1 MDGLWIEKKDKDD
14 ATIAGY
20 TVVDSAHIISVH
32 ISQIIKYYAEEILT
46 RQDVKNLIDRLK
58 DDFPSLVADSEKIPL
73 GVIHQVLKEL
83 LHDEIPIKDMLTIL
97 ETIVEVAPG
106 AQNSVPII
114 MDYVRSALSR
124 VITDML
130 KDDEIRA
137 EYEKYRKL
145 RNDPRVTKFG
155 KILREKSLDEFPQ
168 FINILKGEMS
178 IVGPR
183 PYLPEEKERM
193 GKYYNYIVQHKP
205 GLTGVFQISGRERVA
220 FSERLDMDLRYHY
233 RRTFLVDLKIA
244 LITMLVTLRRKKTY
258 NVGELTLDTLG
269 YISRGFTLFIKRIID
284 IIGAIVGI
292 AILIPLTVIVWIG
305 NRICKDKGPIFYS
318 QERIGK
324 NGKIFKMYKF
334 RSMVVGAEQILEEL
348 LEKDAEAR
356 EEYSAYKKLKNDPRI
371 TKMGNI
377 LRKTSLDEFP
387 QFINV
392 LKGDMSLV
400 GPRAYLPEE
409 KVDMEQYYETI
420 IASKPGITGLWQVSG
435 RSNTTFE
442 KRLQYDLEYNR
453 KKSIS
458 FDVEILFKT
467 VISIA
472 KKEGAM

>member
-1 MDGLWIEKKDKDD
+1 MEEQEIAIPFDVARLNENVFHKIYRITISGIKAFIKRIVEIFISLIGLIIFVPLAIVVFFQNVKNKDYGKVL
-14 ATIAGY
+14 Y
-20 TVVDSAHIISVH
+20 TQERIGKNGKIFKMYKFRTMVNNAD
-32 ISQIIKYYAEEILT
+32 EILE
-46 RQDVKNLIDRLK
+46 N
-58 DDFPSLVADSEKIPL
+58 
-73 GVIHQVLKEL
+73 
-83 LHDEIPIKDMLTIL
+83 
-97 ETIVEVAPG
+97 
-106 AQNSVPII
+106 
-114 MDYVRSALSR
+114 
-124 VITDML
+124 ML

-269 YISRGFTLFIKRIID
+269 YISREFTLFIKRIID

-305 NRICKDKGPIFYS
+305 NRICKDKGSIFYS

-334 RSMVVGAEQILEEL
+334 RSMVVGADEVLQEL
-348 LEKDAEAR
+348 LEKDEEANK
-356 EEYSAYKKLKNDPRI
+356 EYSEFKKLENDPRI
-371 TKMGNI
+371 TKFGNF

-392 LKGDMSLV
+392 LRGEMSIV
-400 GPRAYLPEE
+400 GPRAYLIRE
-409 KVDMEQYYETI
+409 KEDMGDTYETI
-420 IASKPGITGLWQVSG
+420 IRCKPGITGLWQVNG
-435 RSNTTFE
+435 RSSVNFKTRLDMDVEYYNKYSTT
-442 KRLQYDLEYNR
+442 LDL
-453 KKSIS
+453 
-458 FDVEILFKT
+458 EILFKT
-467 VISIA
+467 ISA
-472 KKEGAM
+472 VLNKDGAA

>member
-1 MDGLWIEKKDKDD
+1 MEEQEIAIPFDVARLNENAFHKIYRITISGIKAFIKRIIEIFISLIGLIIFVPLAIVVFFQNVKNKDYGKLLYIQERIGKNGKIFKMYKFRTMVNNAD
-14 ATIAGY
+14 
-20 TVVDSAHIISVH
+20 
-32 ISQIIKYYAEEILT
+32 EILE
-46 RQDVKNLIDRLK
+46 N
-58 DDFPSLVADSEKIPL
+58 
-73 GVIHQVLKEL
+73 
-83 LHDEIPIKDMLTIL
+83 
-97 ETIVEVAPG
+97 
-106 AQNSVPII
+106 
-114 MDYVRSALSR
+114 
-124 VITDML
+124 ML

-244 LITMLVTLRRKKTY
+244 LITMLVTLKRKKTY

-292 AILIPLTVIVWIG
+292 AILIPLTVAVWIV
-305 NRICKDKGPIFYS
+305 NKLNKEEGPLFYS

-324 NGKIFKMYKF
+324 DGKHFKMYKF
-334 RSMVVGAEQILEEL
+334 RSMVV
-348 LEKDAEAR
+348 DAEER
-356 EEYSAYKKLKNDPRI
+356 LKTMLEQDEEMRKEFEETRKLRNDPRI
-371 TKMGNI
+371 TKIGKI

-400 GPRAYLPEE
+400 GPRAVIDGEIELFGVH
-409 KVDMEQYYETI
+409 KDTVL
-420 IASKPGITGLWQVSG
+420 SVKPGITGYWAANG
-435 RSNTTFE
+435 RSDTSYEERVELETFYA
-442 KRLQYDLEYNR
+442 KHM
-453 KKSIS
+453 SIPL
-458 FDVEILFKT
+458 DIEILAKT
-467 VISIA
+467 VISVV
-472 KKEGAM
+472 KKEGAV

>member
-1 MDGLWIEKKDKDD
+1 MEEQEIAIPFDVARLNENAFHKIYRITISGIKAFIKRIVEIFISLIGLIIFVPLAIVVFFQNVKNKDYGKVL
-14 ATIAGY
+14 Y
-20 TVVDSAHIISVH
+20 TQERIGKNGKIFKMYKFRTMVNNAD
-32 ISQIIKYYAEEILT
+32 EILE
-46 RQDVKNLIDRLK
+46 N
-58 DDFPSLVADSEKIPL
+58 
-73 GVIHQVLKEL
+73 
-83 LHDEIPIKDMLTIL
+83 
-97 ETIVEVAPG
+97 
-106 AQNSVPII
+106 
-114 MDYVRSALSR
+114 
-124 VITDML
+124 ML

-292 AILIPLTVIVWIG
+292 AILIPLTVAVWIG

-334 RSMVVGAEQILEEL
+334 RSMVVGADEVLQEL
-348 LEKDAEAR
+348 LEKDEEANK
-356 EEYSAYKKLKNDPRI
+356 EYSEFKKLENDPRI
-371 TKMGNI
+371 TKFGNF

-392 LKGDMSLV
+392 LKCEMSIV
-400 GPRAYLPEE
+400 RPRAYLIRE
-409 KVDMEQYYETI
+409 KEDMGDTYDTI
-420 IASKPGITGLWQVSG
+420 IRCKPGITGLWQVNG
-435 RSNTTFE
+435 RSSVNFKTRLDMDVEYYNKYSTT
-442 KRLQYDLEYNR
+442 LDL
-453 KKSIS
+453 
-458 FDVEILFKT
+458 EILFKT
-467 VISIA
+467 ISA
-472 KKEGAM
+472 VLNKDGAA

>member
-1 MDGLWIEKKDKDD
+1 MEEQEIAIPFDVARLNENAFHKIYRITISGIKAFIKRIVEIFISLIGLIIFVPLAIVVFFQNVKNKDYGKVL
-14 ATIAGY
+14 Y
-20 TVVDSAHIISVH
+20 TQERIGKNGKIFKMYKFRTMVNNAD
-32 ISQIIKYYAEEILT
+32 EILE
-46 RQDVKNLIDRLK
+46 N
-58 DDFPSLVADSEKIPL
+58 
-73 GVIHQVLKEL
+73 
-83 LHDEIPIKDMLTIL
+83 
-97 ETIVEVAPG
+97 
-106 AQNSVPII
+106 
-114 MDYVRSALSR
+114 
-124 VITDML
+124 ML

-244 LITMLVTLRRKKTY
+244 LITMLVTLKRKKTY

-269 YISRGFTLFIKRIID
+269 YISRGFTLFVKRIID

-292 AILIPLTVIVWIG
+292 AILIPLTVVVLIG

-324 NGKIFKMYKF
+324 DGKIFKMYKF

-356 EEYSAYKKLKNDPRI
+356 EEYSEYKKLKNDPRI

-442 KRLQYDLEYNR
+442 KRLQYDLEYNN

>member
-1 MDGLWIEKKDKDD
+1 MEEQEIAIPFDVARLNENLFHKIYRITISGIKSFIKRIVEIFISLIGLIIFVPLAIVVFFQNVKNKDYGKLL
-14 ATIAGY
+14 Y
-20 TVVDSAHIISVH
+20 TQERIGKNGKIFKMYKFRTMVNNAD
-32 ISQIIKYYAEEILT
+32 EILE
-46 RQDVKNLIDRLK
+46 N
-58 DDFPSLVADSEKIPL
+58 
-73 GVIHQVLKEL
+73 
-83 LHDEIPIKDMLTIL
+83 
-97 ETIVEVAPG
+97 
-106 AQNSVPII
+106 
-114 MDYVRSALSR
+114 
-124 VITDML
+124 ML

-244 LITMLVTLRRKKTY
+244 LITMLVTLKRKKTY

-292 AILIPLTVIVWIG
+292 AILIPLTVAVWIV
-305 NRICKDKGPIFYS
+305 NKLNKEEGPLFYS

-324 NGKIFKMYKF
+324 DGKHFKMYKF
-334 RSMVVGAEQILEEL
+334 RSMVV
-348 LEKDAEAR
+348 DAEER
-356 EEYSAYKKLKNDPRI
+356 LKTMLEQDENLRKEFEETRKLRNDPRI
-371 TKMGNI
+371 TKIGKI

-400 GPRAYLPEE
+400 GPRAVIDGEIELFGVH
-409 KVDMEQYYETI
+409 KDTVL
-420 IASKPGITGLWQVSG
+420 SVKPGITGYWAANG
-435 RSNTTFE
+435 RSDTSYEERVELETFYA
-442 KRLQYDLEYNR
+442 KHM
-453 KKSIS
+453 SIPL
-458 FDVEILFKT
+458 DIEILAKT
-467 VISIA
+467 VISVV
-472 KKEGAM
+472 KKEGAV

>member
-1 MDGLWIEKKDKDD
+1 MEEQEIAIPFDVARLNENAFHKIYRITISGIKAFIKRIVEIFISLIGLIIFVPLAIVVFFQNVKNKDYGKVL
-14 ATIAGY
+14 Y
-20 TVVDSAHIISVH
+20 TQERIGKNGKIFKMYKFRTMVNNAD
-32 ISQIIKYYAEEILT
+32 EILE
-46 RQDVKNLIDRLK
+46 N
-58 DDFPSLVADSEKIPL
+58 
-73 GVIHQVLKEL
+73 
-83 LHDEIPIKDMLTIL
+83 
-97 ETIVEVAPG
+97 
-106 AQNSVPII
+106 
-114 MDYVRSALSR
+114 
-124 VITDML
+124 ML

-292 AILIPLTVIVWIG
+292 AILIPLTVAVWIG

-324 NGKIFKMYKF
+324 DGKIFKMYKF
-334 RSMVVGAEQILEEL
+334 RSMVVGADEVLQEL
-348 LEKDAEAR
+348 LEKDEKANK
-356 EEYSAYKKLKNDPRI
+356 EYSEFKKLENDPRI
-371 TKMGNI
+371 TKFGNF

-392 LKGDMSLV
+392 LKGEMSIV
-400 GPRAYLPEE
+400 GPRAYLIRE
-409 KVDMEQYYETI
+409 KEDMGDTYDTI
-420 IASKPGITGLWQVSG
+420 IRCKPGITGLWQVNG
-435 RSNTTFE
+435 RSSVNFKTRLDMDVEYYNKYSTT
-442 KRLQYDLEYNR
+442 LDL
-453 KKSIS
+453 
-458 FDVEILFKT
+458 EILFKT
-467 VISIA
+467 ISA
-472 KKEGAM
+472 VLNKDGAA

>member
-1 MDGLWIEKKDKDD
+1 MEEQEIAIPFDVARLNENAFHKIYRITISGIKAFIKRIVEIFISLIGLIIFVPLAIVVFFQNVKNKDYGKVL
-14 ATIAGY
+14 Y
-20 TVVDSAHIISVH
+20 TQERIGKNGKIFKMYKFRTMVNNAD
-32 ISQIIKYYAEEILT
+32 EILE
-46 RQDVKNLIDRLK
+46 N
-58 DDFPSLVADSEKIPL
+58 
-73 GVIHQVLKEL
+73 
-83 LHDEIPIKDMLTIL
+83 
-97 ETIVEVAPG
+97 
-106 AQNSVPII
+106 
-114 MDYVRSALSR
+114 
-124 VITDML
+124 ML

-244 LITMLVTLRRKKTY
+244 LITMLVTLKRKKTY

-292 AILIPLTVIVWIG
+292 AILIPLTVAVWIG

-324 NGKIFKMYKF
+324 DGKIFKMYKF
-334 RSMVVGAEQILEEL
+334 RSMVVGADEVLQEL
-348 LEKDAEAR
+348 LEKDEKANK
-356 EEYSAYKKLKNDPRI
+356 EYSEYKKLENDPRI
-371 TKMGNI
+371 TKFGNF

-392 LKGDMSLV
+392 LRGEMSIV
-400 GPRAYLPEE
+400 GPRAYLIRE
-409 KVDMEQYYETI
+409 KEDMGDTYETI
-420 IASKPGITGLWQVSG
+420 IRCKPGITGLWQVNG
-435 RSNTTFE
+435 RSSVNFKTRLDMDVEYYNKYSTT
-442 KRLQYDLEYNR
+442 LDL
-453 KKSIS
+453 
-458 FDVEILFKT
+458 EILFKT
-467 VISIA
+467 ISA
-472 KKEGAM
+472 VLNKNGAA

>member
-1 MDGLWIEKKDKDD
+1 MEEQEIAIPFDVARLNENAFHKIYRITISGIKAFIKRIVEIFISLIGLIIFVPLAIVVFFQNVKNKDYGKLL
-14 ATIAGY
+14 Y
-20 TVVDSAHIISVH
+20 TQERIGKNGKIFKMYKFRTMVNNAD
-32 ISQIIKYYAEEILT
+32 EILE
-46 RQDVKNLIDRLK
+46 N
-58 DDFPSLVADSEKIPL
+58 
-73 GVIHQVLKEL
+73 
-83 LHDEIPIKDMLTIL
+83 
-97 ETIVEVAPG
+97 
-106 AQNSVPII
+106 
-114 MDYVRSALSR
+114 
-124 VITDML
+124 ML

-233 RRTFLVDLKIA
+233 RKTFFVDLKIA

-284 IIGAIVGI
+284 IIGALVGI
-292 AILIPLTVIVWIG
+292 AILIPLTVAVWIG

-324 NGKIFKMYKF
+324 DGKIFKMYKF

-356 EEYSAYKKLKNDPRI
+356 EEYSEYKKLKNDPRI

-400 GPRAYLPEE
+400 GPRAYLVTEKEE
-409 KVDMEQYYETI
+409 MGKAYEKI
-420 IASKPGITGLWQVSG
+420 IKCKPGVTGLWQVSG
-435 RSNTTFE
+435 RSEINFMHRLDIDIEYYEKKDTFLDF
-442 KRLQYDLEYNR
+442 K
-453 KKSIS
+453 
-458 FDVEILFKT
+458 ILLKT
-467 VISIA
+467 ISIVLN
-472 KKEGAM
+472 KNGAI

>member
-1 MDGLWIEKKDKDD
+1 MEEQEIAIPFDVARLNENAFHKIYRITISGIKAFIKRIVEIFISLIGLIIFVPLAIVVFFQNVKNKDYGKVL
-14 ATIAGY
+14 Y
-20 TVVDSAHIISVH
+20 TQERIGKNGKIFKMYKFRTMVNNAD
-32 ISQIIKYYAEEILT
+32 EILE
-46 RQDVKNLIDRLK
+46 N
-58 DDFPSLVADSEKIPL
+58 
-73 GVIHQVLKEL
+73 
-83 LHDEIPIKDMLTIL
+83 
-97 ETIVEVAPG
+97 
-106 AQNSVPII
+106 
-114 MDYVRSALSR
+114 
-124 VITDML
+124 ML

-292 AILIPLTVIVWIG
+292 AILIPLTFAVWIV
-305 NRICKDKGPIFYS
+305 NKLNKEEGPLFYS

-324 NGKIFKMYKF
+324 DGKHFKMYKF
-334 RSMVVGAEQILEEL
+334 RSMVV
-348 LEKDAEAR
+348 DAEER
-356 EEYSAYKKLKNDPRI
+356 LKTMLEQDEEMRKEFEETRKLRNDPRI
-371 TKMGNI
+371 TKIGKI

-400 GPRAYLPEE
+400 GPRAVIDGEIELFGAH
-409 KVDMEQYYETI
+409 KDTVL
-420 IASKPGITGLWQVSG
+420 SVKPGITGYWAANG
-435 RSNTTFE
+435 RSDTSYEERVELETFYA
-442 KRLQYDLEYNR
+442 KHM
-453 KKSIS
+453 SIPL
-458 FDVEILFKT
+458 DIEILAKT
-467 VISIA
+467 VISVV
-472 KKEGAM
+472 KKEGAI

>member
-1 MDGLWIEKKDKDD
+1 MEEQEIAIPFDVARLNENAFHKIYRITISGIKAFIKRIVEIFISLIGLIIFVPLAIVVFFQNVKNKDYGKVL
-14 ATIAGY
+14 Y
-20 TVVDSAHIISVH
+20 TQERIGKNGKIFKMYKFRTMVNNAD
-32 ISQIIKYYAEEILT
+32 EILE
-46 RQDVKNLIDRLK
+46 N
-58 DDFPSLVADSEKIPL
+58 
-73 GVIHQVLKEL
+73 
-83 LHDEIPIKDMLTIL
+83 
-97 ETIVEVAPG
+97 
-106 AQNSVPII
+106 
-114 MDYVRSALSR
+114 
-124 VITDML
+124 ML
-130 KDDEIRA
+130 KDGEIRA

-244 LITMLVTLRRKKTY
+244 LITMLVTLKRKKTY

-269 YISRGFTLFIKRIID
+269 YISRGFTLFVKRIID
-284 IIGAIVGI
+284 ILGAIVGI
-292 AILIPLTVIVWIG
+292 AILIPLTVAVWIV
-305 NRICKDKGPIFYS
+305 NKLNKEEGPLFYS

-324 NGKIFKMYKF
+324 DGKHFKMYKF
-334 RSMVVGAEQILEEL
+334 RSMVV
-348 LEKDAEAR
+348 DAEER
-356 EEYSAYKKLKNDPRI
+356 LKTMLEQDEDLRKEFEETRKLRNDPRI
-371 TKMGNI
+371 TKIGKI

-400 GPRAYLPEE
+400 GPRAVIDGEIELFGAH
-409 KVDMEQYYETI
+409 KDTVL
-420 IASKPGITGLWQVSG
+420 SVKPGITGYWAANG
-435 RSNTTFE
+435 RSDTSYEERVELETFYA
-442 KRLQYDLEYNR
+442 KHM
-453 KKSIS
+453 SIPL
-458 FDVEILFKT
+458 DIEILAKT
-467 VISIA
+467 VISVV
-472 KKEGAM
+472 KKEGAV

>member
-1 MDGLWIEKKDKDD
+1 MEEQEIAIPFDVARLNENVFHKIYRITISGIKAFIKRIVEIFISLIGLIIFVPLAIVVFFQNVKNKDYGKVL
-14 ATIAGY
+14 Y
-20 TVVDSAHIISVH
+20 TQERIGKNGKIFKMYKFRTMVNNAD
-32 ISQIIKYYAEEILT
+32 EILE
-46 RQDVKNLIDRLK
+46 N
-58 DDFPSLVADSEKIPL
+58 
-73 GVIHQVLKEL
+73 
-83 LHDEIPIKDMLTIL
+83 
-97 ETIVEVAPG
+97 
-106 AQNSVPII
+106 
-114 MDYVRSALSR
+114 
-124 VITDML
+124 ML

-292 AILIPLTVIVWIG
+292 AILIPLTVAVWIG

-334 RSMVVGAEQILEEL
+334 RSMVVGADEVLQEL
-348 LEKDAEAR
+348 LEKDEEANK
-356 EEYSAYKKLKNDPRI
+356 EYSEFKKLENDPRI
-371 TKMGNI
+371 TKFGNF

-392 LKGDMSLV
+392 LKGEMSIV
-400 GPRAYLPEE
+400 GPRAYLIRE
-409 KVDMEQYYETI
+409 KADMGDTYDTI
-420 IASKPGITGLWQVSG
+420 IRCKPGITGLWQVNG
-435 RSNTTFE
+435 RSSVNFKTRLDMDIEYYNKYSTT
-442 KRLQYDLEYNR
+442 LDL
-453 KKSIS
+453 
-458 FDVEILFKT
+458 EILFKT
-467 VISIA
+467 ISA
-472 KKEGAM
+472 VLNKDGAA

>member
-1 MDGLWIEKKDKDD
+1 MEEQEIAIPFDVARLNENAFHKIYRITISGIKAFIKRIVEIFISLIGLILFVPLAIVVFFQNVKNKDYGKVL
-14 ATIAGY
+14 Y
-20 TVVDSAHIISVH
+20 TQERIGKNGKIFKMYKFRTMVNNAD
-32 ISQIIKYYAEEILT
+32 EILE
-46 RQDVKNLIDRLK
+46 N
-58 DDFPSLVADSEKIPL
+58 
-73 GVIHQVLKEL
+73 
-83 LHDEIPIKDMLTIL
+83 
-97 ETIVEVAPG
+97 
-106 AQNSVPII
+106 
-114 MDYVRSALSR
+114 
-124 VITDML
+124 ML

-244 LITMLVTLRRKKTY
+244 LITMLVTLKRKKTY

-324 NGKIFKMYKF
+324 DGKIFKMYKF
-334 RSMVVGAEQILEEL
+334 RSMVVGADEVLQEL
-348 LEKDAEAR
+348 LEKDEEANK
-356 EEYSAYKKLKNDPRI
+356 EYSEFKKLENDPRI
-371 TKMGNI
+371 TKFGNF

-392 LKGDMSLV
+392 LKGEMSIV
-400 GPRAYLPEE
+400 GPRAYLIRE
-409 KVDMEQYYETI
+409 KEDMGDTYDTI
-420 IASKPGITGLWQVSG
+420 IRCKPGITGLWQVNG
-435 RSNTTFE
+435 RSSVNFKTRLDMDVEYYNKYSTT
-442 KRLQYDLEYNR
+442 LDL
-453 KKSIS
+453 
-458 FDVEILFKT
+458 EILFKT
-467 VISIA
+467 ISA
-472 KKEGAM
+472 VLNKDGAA

>member
-1 MDGLWIEKKDKDD
+1 MEEQEIAIPFDVARLNENAFHKIYRITISGIKAFIKRIVEIFISLIGLIIFVPLAIVVFFQNVKNKDYGKVL
-14 ATIAGY
+14 Y
-20 TVVDSAHIISVH
+20 TQERIGKNGKIFKMYKFRTMVNNAD
-32 ISQIIKYYAEEILT
+32 EILE
-46 RQDVKNLIDRLK
+46 N
-58 DDFPSLVADSEKIPL
+58 
-73 GVIHQVLKEL
+73 
-83 LHDEIPIKDMLTIL
+83 
-97 ETIVEVAPG
+97 
-106 AQNSVPII
+106 
-114 MDYVRSALSR
+114 
-124 VITDML
+124 ML

-284 IIGAIVGI
+284 IIGALVGI
-292 AILIPLTVIVWIG
+292 AILIPLTVAVWIG
-305 NRICKDKGPIFYS
+305 NRVCKDKGPIFYS

-324 NGKIFKMYKF
+324 DGKIFKMYKF
-334 RSMVVGAEQILEEL
+334 RSMVVGADEVLQEL
-348 LEKDAEAR
+348 LEKDEKANK
-356 EEYSAYKKLKNDPRI
+356 EYSEFKKLENDPRI
-371 TKMGNI
+371 TKFGNF

-392 LKGDMSLV
+392 LKGEMSIV
-400 GPRAYLPEE
+400 GPRAYLIRE
-409 KVDMEQYYETI
+409 KEDMGDTYDTI
-420 IASKPGITGLWQVSG
+420 IRCKPGITGLWQVNG
-435 RSNTTFE
+435 RSSVNFKTRLDMDVEYYKKYSTT
-442 KRLQYDLEYNR
+442 LDL
-453 KKSIS
+453 
-458 FDVEILFKT
+458 EILFKT
-467 VISIA
+467 ISA
-472 KKEGAM
+472 VLNKDGAA

>member
-1 MDGLWIEKKDKDD
+1 MEEQEIAIPFDVARLNENAFHKIYRITISGIKAFIKRIVEIFISLIGLIIFVPLAIVVFFQNVKNKDYGKLL
-14 ATIAGY
+14 Y
-20 TVVDSAHIISVH
+20 TQERIGKNGKVFKMYKFRTMVNNAD
-32 ISQIIKYYAEEILT
+32 EILE
-46 RQDVKNLIDRLK
+46 N
-58 DDFPSLVADSEKIPL
+58 
-73 GVIHQVLKEL
+73 
-83 LHDEIPIKDMLTIL
+83 
-97 ETIVEVAPG
+97 
-106 AQNSVPII
+106 
-114 MDYVRSALSR
+114 
-124 VITDML
+124 ML

-193 GKYYNYIVQHKP
+193 GKYYNYIIQHKP
-205 GLTGVFQISGRERVA
+205 GLTGVFQISGRERVD

-244 LITMLVTLRRKKTY
+244 LITMLVTLKRKKTY

-292 AILIPLTVIVWIG
+292 AILIPLTFAVWIV
-305 NRICKDKGPIFYS
+305 NKLNKEEGPLFYS

-324 NGKIFKMYKF
+324 DGKHFKMYKF
-334 RSMVVGAEQILEEL
+334 RSMVV
-348 LEKDAEAR
+348 DAEER
-356 EEYSAYKKLKNDPRI
+356 LKTMLEQDEDLRKEFEETRKLRNDPRI
-371 TKMGNI
+371 TKIGKI

-400 GPRAYLPEE
+400 GPRAVIDGEIELFGAH
-409 KVDMEQYYETI
+409 KDTVL
-420 IASKPGITGLWQVSG
+420 SVKPGITGYWAANG
-435 RSNTTFE
+435 RSDTSYEERVELETFYA
-442 KRLQYDLEYNR
+442 KHM
-453 KKSIS
+453 SIPL
-458 FDVEILFKT
+458 DIEILAKT
-467 VISIA
+467 VISVV
-472 KKEGAM
+472 KKEGAV

>member
-1 MDGLWIEKKDKDD
+1 
-14 ATIAGY
+14 
-20 TVVDSAHIISVH
+20 
-32 ISQIIKYYAEEILT
+32 
-46 RQDVKNLIDRLK
+46 
-58 DDFPSLVADSEKIPL
+58 
-73 GVIHQVLKEL
+73 
-83 LHDEIPIKDMLTIL
+83 
-97 ETIVEVAPG
+97 
-106 AQNSVPII
+106 
-114 MDYVRSALSR
+114 
-124 VITDML
+124 
-130 KDDEIRA
+130 
-137 EYEKYRKL
+137 
-145 RNDPRVTKFG
+145 
-155 KILREKSLDEFPQ
+155 
-168 FINILKGEMS
+168 
-178 IVGPR
+178 
-183 PYLPEEKERM
+183 
-193 GKYYNYIVQHKP
+193 
-205 GLTGVFQISGRERVA
+205 
-220 FSERLDMDLRYHY
+220 
-233 RRTFLVDLKIA
+233 
-244 LITMLVTLRRKKTY
+244 MLVTLKRKKTY

-356 EEYSAYKKLKNDPRI
+356 EEYSEYKKLKNDPRI

-442 KRLQYDLEYNR
+442 KRLQYDLEYNS

-467 VISIA
+467 VIAIA
-472 KKEGAM
+472 KKEGAV

>member
-1 MDGLWIEKKDKDD
+1 MEEQEIAIPFDVARLNENAFHKIYRITISGIKAFIKRIVEIFISLIGLIIFVPLSIVVFFQNVKNKDYGKVL
-14 ATIAGY
+14 Y
-20 TVVDSAHIISVH
+20 TQERIGKNGKIFKMYKFRTMVNNAD
-32 ISQIIKYYAEEILT
+32 EILE
-46 RQDVKNLIDRLK
+46 N
-58 DDFPSLVADSEKIPL
+58 
-73 GVIHQVLKEL
+73 
-83 LHDEIPIKDMLTIL
+83 
-97 ETIVEVAPG
+97 
-106 AQNSVPII
+106 
-114 MDYVRSALSR
+114 
-124 VITDML
+124 ML

-244 LITMLVTLRRKKTY
+244 LITMLVTLKRKKTY

-284 IIGAIVGI
+284 IVGALVGI
-292 AILIPLTVIVWIG
+292 AILIPLTVAVWIG

-324 NGKIFKMYKF
+324 DGKIFKMYKF
-334 RSMVVGAEQILEEL
+334 RSMVVGADEVLQEL
-348 LEKDAEAR
+348 LEKDEEANK
-356 EEYSAYKKLKNDPRI
+356 EYSEFKKLENDPRI
-371 TKMGNI
+371 TKFGNF

-392 LKGDMSLV
+392 LKGEMSIV
-400 GPRAYLPEE
+400 GPRAYLIRE
-409 KVDMEQYYETI
+409 KEDMGDTYDTI
-420 IASKPGITGLWQVSG
+420 IRCKPGITGLWQVNG
-435 RSNTTFE
+435 RSSVNFKTRLDMDVEYYNKYSTT
-442 KRLQYDLEYNR
+442 LDL
-453 KKSIS
+453 
-458 FDVEILFKT
+458 EILFKT
-467 VISIA
+467 ISTVLN
-472 KKEGAM
+472 KDGAA

>member
-1 MDGLWIEKKDKDD
+1 MEEQEIAIPFDVARLNENAFHKIYRITISGIKAFIKRIVEIFISLIGLIIFVPLAIVVFFQNVKNKDYGKLL
-14 ATIAGY
+14 Y
-20 TVVDSAHIISVH
+20 TQERIGKNGKIFKMYKFRTMVNNAD
-32 ISQIIKYYAEEILT
+32 EILE
-46 RQDVKNLIDRLK
+46 N
-58 DDFPSLVADSEKIPL
+58 
-73 GVIHQVLKEL
+73 
-83 LHDEIPIKDMLTIL
+83 
-97 ETIVEVAPG
+97 
-106 AQNSVPII
+106 
-114 MDYVRSALSR
+114 
-124 VITDML
+124 ML

-292 AILIPLTVIVWIG
+292 AILIPLTVAVWIG

-324 NGKIFKMYKF
+324 DGKIFKMYKF
-334 RSMVVGAEQILEEL
+334 RSMVVGADEVLQEL
-348 LEKDAEAR
+348 LEKDEKANK
-356 EEYSAYKKLKNDPRI
+356 EYSEYKKLENDPRI
-371 TKMGNI
+371 TKFGNF

-392 LKGDMSLV
+392 LRGEMSIV
-400 GPRAYLPEE
+400 GPRAYLIRE
-409 KVDMEQYYETI
+409 KEDMGDTYETI
-420 IASKPGITGLWQVSG
+420 IRCKPGITGLWQVNG
-435 RSNTTFE
+435 RSSVNFKTRLDMDVEYYNKYSTT
-442 KRLQYDLEYNR
+442 LDL
-453 KKSIS
+453 
-458 FDVEILFKT
+458 EILFKT
-467 VISIA
+467 ISA
-472 KKEGAM
+472 VLNKNGAA

>member
-1 MDGLWIEKKDKDD
+1 MEEQEIAIPFDVARLNENVFHKIYRITISGIKAFIKRIVEIFISLIGLIIFVPLAIVVFFQNVKNKDYGKVL
-14 ATIAGY
+14 Y
-20 TVVDSAHIISVH
+20 TQERIGKNGKIFKMYKFRTMVNNAD
-32 ISQIIKYYAEEILT
+32 EILE
-46 RQDVKNLIDRLK
+46 N
-58 DDFPSLVADSEKIPL
+58 
-73 GVIHQVLKEL
+73 
-83 LHDEIPIKDMLTIL
+83 
-97 ETIVEVAPG
+97 
-106 AQNSVPII
+106 
-114 MDYVRSALSR
+114 
-124 VITDML
+124 ML

-269 YISRGFTLFIKRIID
+269 YISREFTLFIKRIID

-292 AILIPLTVIVWIG
+292 SILIPLTVIVWIG
-305 NRICKDKGPIFYS
+305 NRICKDKGSIFYS

-334 RSMVVGAEQILEEL
+334 RSMVVGADEVLQEL
-348 LEKDAEAR
+348 LEKDEEANK
-356 EEYSAYKKLKNDPRI
+356 EYSEFKKLENDPRI
-371 TKMGNI
+371 TKFGNF

-392 LKGDMSLV
+392 LRGEMSIV
-400 GPRAYLPEE
+400 GPRAYLIRE
-409 KVDMEQYYETI
+409 KEDMGDTYETI
-420 IASKPGITGLWQVSG
+420 IRCKPGITGLWQVNG
-435 RSNTTFE
+435 RSSVNFKTRLDMDVEYYNKYSTT
-442 KRLQYDLEYNR
+442 LDL
-453 KKSIS
+453 
-458 FDVEILFKT
+458 EILFKT
-467 VISIA
+467 ISA
-472 KKEGAM
+472 VLNKDGAA

>member
-1 MDGLWIEKKDKDD
+1 MEEQEIAIPFDVARLNENAFHKIYRITISGIKAFIKRIVEIFISLIGLIIFVPLAIVVFFQNVKNKDYGKVL
-14 ATIAGY
+14 Y
-20 TVVDSAHIISVH
+20 TQERIGKNGKIFKMYKFRTMVNNAD
-32 ISQIIKYYAEEILT
+32 EILE
-46 RQDVKNLIDRLK
+46 N
-58 DDFPSLVADSEKIPL
+58 
-73 GVIHQVLKEL
+73 
-83 LHDEIPIKDMLTIL
+83 
-97 ETIVEVAPG
+97 
-106 AQNSVPII
+106 
-114 MDYVRSALSR
+114 
-124 VITDML
+124 ML

-324 NGKIFKMYKF
+324 DGKIFKMYKF

-348 LEKDAEAR
+348 LEKDTDAR
-356 EEYSAYKKLKNDPRI
+356 EEYSEYKKLKNDPRI

-442 KRLQYDLEYNR
+442 KRLQYDLEYNS

-458 FDVEILFKT
+458 FDVEILLKT